1 MDRAFIR
8 KPCLLQWRYRIDRD
22 DVWMDTMN
30 NTNHVVYL
38 TLSTPTGSESVPS
51 ETVLN
56 HACGWAENKTT
67 ARFRLR
73 GYTQQWIQESL
84 YV

>member
-1 MDRAFIR
+1 MGREFIR
-8 KPCLLQWRYRIDRD
+8 KPYLLQWKYRIDGD

-51 ETVLN
+51 EDRPEL
-56 HACGWAENKTT
+56 
-67 ARFRLR
+67 RLR
-73 GYTQQWIQESL
+73 MGREQNNRRFCL
-84 YV
+84 